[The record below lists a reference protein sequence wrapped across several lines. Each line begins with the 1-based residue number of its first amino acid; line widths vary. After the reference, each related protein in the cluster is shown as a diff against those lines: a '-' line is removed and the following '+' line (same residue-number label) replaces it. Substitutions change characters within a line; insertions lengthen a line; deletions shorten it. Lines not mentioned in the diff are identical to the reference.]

1 MILRLCWPIDAVEA
15 LSMVS
20 VEDAYVK
27 VFKLRACPSWL
38 SMLTRNCGQSA
49 SVSLEVIWLRSRI
62 SFYFPLFREYSRL
75 IELMIPDPIV
85 SSASAQGSVN
95 STVIIS
101 SPTFAYWLPA
111 YLADT
116 LRLHMPA
123 EET

>member
-1 MILRLCWPIDAVEA
+1 MSTAAIET

-27 VFKLRACPSWL
+27 VFESRACPSWL

-49 SVSLEVIWLRSRI
+49 AVSLEVIWLRSRT
-62 SFYFPLFREYSRL
+62 SFYFPLLREYSRL

-85 SSASAQGSVN
+85 SSASAQRSVK
-95 STVIIS
+95 STVNIS
-101 SPTFAYWLPA
+101 SPTFVYWLPA

-116 LRLHMPA
+116 LRLHMSA
-123 EET
+123 EVT